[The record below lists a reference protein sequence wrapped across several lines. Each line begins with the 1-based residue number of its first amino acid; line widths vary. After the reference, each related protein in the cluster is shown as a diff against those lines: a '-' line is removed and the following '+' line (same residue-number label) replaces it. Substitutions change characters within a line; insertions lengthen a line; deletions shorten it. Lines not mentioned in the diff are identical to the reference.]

1 MSQLGTLRST
11 SVESPLRPTGWA
23 RACADTTNM
32 IRDLSEQRIL
42 HVELTS
48 RETSVEEVRG
58 DDLLSFLGGR
68 GIAAK
73 LLYERLAPG
82 TDPLSS
88 GNVLIFSTGSL
99 TGTSAPSSG
108 RSCVTCKG
116 PATNLYLKVSA
127 GGHLGAELKYAG
139 YDYVAISGMA
149 EHPVYLWIDDG
160 EVAIRDARHLWGLG
174 TRETDH
180 LIKEE
185 LGDQEIQTG
194 LIGPAGE
201 NGVLFA
207 SITFS
212 VFSSASRGGVGAV
225 MGSKNLK
232 AIAVRGRGGL
242 RSCEGDEFFDLAAC
256 MRRELGQDTTSERLY
271 RWGTAGDV
279 APANEMDELASY
291 NFGRIGIEGA
301 ERIGG
306 QYLEEQGY
314 LIGRLSCFS
323 CSTACHRYV
332 RTKEHRYGLVQDA
345 GPEYESVCALGAQC
359 GTVDTEGVIKANQ
372 LCNDYGLDTIST
384 GHVISWAMECQ
395 ERGLLEEKLAD
406 GLDLRF
412 GNVESELE
420 LIRRIALR
428 QKGLGDLLAN
438 GSRQAAHAVGVDS
451 WKWAVQA
458 KGLEQS
464 AIDTRMAKGYALAFA
479 VNPRGPDHLMT
490 ECLAE
495 FGATDEARAL
505 VREITGDEKWAD
517 ATLVDKRA
525 EIVRWHED
533 CYAASDAL
541 GFCAFSTTAAY
552 GVHPKTM
559 AQLLG
564 HAFGL
569 RFSEDEL
576 MTAGRRIVTLERCF
590 NVREGARREHDKLP
604 WRMMNEPVPSGR
616 LQGLVTDHATLD
628 GMLDE
633 YYELHGWDVDTG
645 IPKAETLEVLS
656 LLALCRECVAG

>member
-1 MSQLGTLRST
+1 
-11 SVESPLRPTGWA
+11 
-23 RACADTTNM
+23 M
-32 IRDLSEQRIL
+32 IRDVGEQRIL
-42 HVELTS
+42 NVELTS
-48 RETSVEEVRG
+48 QEARVEEVRR
-58 DDLLSFLGGR
+58 DDLLGFLGGR

-82 TDPLSS
+82 TDPLGP
-88 GNVLIFSTGSL
+88 GNVLIFGTGSL
-99 TGTSAPSSG
+99 TGTSAPSAG

-116 PATNLYLKVSA
+116 PATGLYLKVSA

-139 YDYVAISGMA
+139 YDYIAISGMA

-160 EVAIRDARHLWGLG
+160 EVTIRDARHLWGLG

-185 LGDQEIQTG
+185 LGDQEIQAG
-194 LIGPAGE
+194 VIGPAGE
-201 NGVLFA
+201 NRVLFA
-207 SITFS
+207 SIMFS
-212 VFSSASRGGVGAV
+212 LFNSASRGGVGAA

-242 RSCEGDEFFDLAAC
+242 RVAEGQEFVALAAR
-256 MRRELGQDTTSERLY
+256 MRSELAQDTTSERLY

-279 APANEMDELASY
+279 GPANEADELASY

-306 QYLEEQGY
+306 QYLDEQGY
-314 LIGRLSCFS
+314 LIGRESCFS

-332 RTKEHRYGLVQDA
+332 RTKEHRYGLVQDS

-359 GTVDTEGVIKANQ
+359 GSADTEGVIKANQ

-384 GHVISWAMECQ
+384 GHVISWAMECKD
-395 ERGLLEEKLAD
+395 RGLLEEELAD

-412 GNVESELE
+412 GNMESELE

-428 QKGLGDLLAN
+428 EKGLGDLLAN
-438 GSRQAAHAVGVDS
+438 GARQAAYYAGGDS

-464 AIDTRMAKGYALAFA
+464 AVDTRMAKGYALAFA

-495 FGATDEARAL
+495 FGTTEEARAL
-505 VREITGDEKWAD
+505 VREITGDDKYAD

-552 GVHPKTM
+552 GVHPKNM
-559 AQLLG
+559 AQLFSLALG
-564 HAFGL
+564 IEL
-569 RFSEDEL
+569 SEEEL

-590 NVREGARREHDKLP
+590 NVREGARREHDNLP

-616 LQGLVTDHATLD
+616 LQGLVTDRATLD

-633 YYELHGWDVDTG
+633 YYGWHGWHVDTG
-645 IPKAETLEVLS
+645 IPKAETLEGLG
-656 LLALCRECVAG
+656 LLAVCRECIAD